1 MTKSK
6 GILKRHN
13 WTPEQNQILV
23 AMYPNETAPT
33 IAEKLGLPVHVIYC
47 RARSLKLT
55 KSDEFKASEKSGRI
69 NLLTYGE
76 KSRFQAGHAT
86 WNKDQKGV
94 CRGGVATQFKKGIRP
109 HNYRPVGS
117 ERTMDGYVYLKI
129 ADPKT
134 WVPKHYQLWKETH
147 GQYPPKGYVL
157 IFKDGN
163 RLNITIE
170 NLKLLSRQEFMSYNT
185 IHQYPE
191 PLKEVMRLAAK
202 LRRKLNVHEQH

>member
-13 WTPEQNQILV
+13 WTAEQNQILV
-23 AMYPNETAPT
+23 AMYPNETAPV
-33 IAEKLGLPVHVIYC
+33 IAEKLGLPVHIIYC
-47 RARSLKLT
+47 RARSLKLS

-69 NLLTYGE
+69 SQKSFGE
-76 KSRFQAGHAT
+76 KYRFQPGHTT
-86 WNKDQKGV
+86 WNKDKKGV
-94 CRGGVATQFKKGIRP
+94 CFGGVATQFKKGRLP
-109 HNYRPVGS
+109 HNYKPVGT
-117 ERTMDGYVYLKI
+117 ERLLEGYLYVKV

-134 WVPKHYQLWKETH
+134 WVPKHYELWKETH
-147 GQYPPKGYVL
+147 GQYPPKGHVL

-170 NLKLLSRQEFMSYNT
+170 NLQLLTRQEFMSYNT

-191 PLKEVMRLAAK
+191 PLKDVMRLAAK
-202 LRRKLNVHEQH
+202 LRRKLHVDE